1 MDYDA
6 VGGIL
11 GIEDTYQS
19 NFDYKS
25 FQVEPETIDKLIRFE
40 QDIKNHQKKTLDSI
54 FSMSKILYNAR
65 TLLAN
70 NKSGTFGAWHE
81 SLGLN
86 REAVSVMLKRYD
98 LYLQTKDK
106 TVMELPVRAVKVITK
121 AESKFSKDQIKE
133 IISADKPLSKIQ
145 DIVRQSD
152 NINSENHIEEAEL
165 IEEIVDMEIITKDFT
180 TIKKL
185 LAKAEIK
192 LSTEATKTQR
202 EKLLRIQEILRDL

>member
-25 FQVEPETIDKLIRFE
+25 FEVEPEAIDKLIRFE

-152 NINSENHIEEAEL
+152 NINTENHIEEAEL
-165 IEEIVDMEIITKDFT
+165 IDEVINMEIITKDFT

-185 LAKAEIK
+185 LAKAETK

>member
-25 FQVEPETIDKLIRFE
+25 FEVEPEAIDKLIRFE

-70 NKSGTFGAWHE
+70 NKSGTFGAWPE

-152 NINSENHIEEAEL
+152 NINTENHIEEAEL
-165 IEEIVDMEIITKDFT
+165 IDEVINMEIITKDFT

-185 LAKAEIK
+185 LAKAETK

>member
-11 GIEDTYQS
+11 GIEDTYKS

-25 FQVEPETIDKLIRFE
+25 FEVEPEAIEKLIRFE

-70 NKSGTFGAWHE
+70 NKNGTFGAWHE

-121 AESKFSKDQIKE
+121 SESKFSKDQIKE
-133 IISADKPLSKIQ
+133 ILSADKPLVKLQ

-152 NINSENHIEEAEL
+152 NISAKNNIEEAEL
-165 IEEIVDMEIITKDFT
+165 VDEIIDAEIIEKEFAI
-180 TIKKL
+180 IKKL
-185 LAKAEIK
+185 LVKVELKLVGEAK
-192 LSTEATKTQR
+192 KTQQ
-202 EKLLRIQEILRDL
+202 EKLKRIQEILRDL

>member
-25 FQVEPETIDKLIRFE
+25 FEVEPETIDKLIRFE

-133 IISADKPLSKIQ
+133 IINADKPLSKIQ

-165 IEEIVDMEIITKDFT
+165 IEEIIDMEIIAKDFA

-185 LAKAEIK
+185 LAKAETK

-202 EKLLRIQEILRDL
+202 EKLLRIQEILKDL

>member
-1 MDYDA
+1 
-6 VGGIL
+6 
-11 GIEDTYQS
+11 
-19 NFDYKS
+19 
-25 FQVEPETIDKLIRFE
+25 
-40 QDIKNHQKKTLDSI
+40 
-54 FSMSKILYNAR
+54 MSKILYNAR

-152 NINSENHIEEAEL
+152 NINTENHIEEAEL
-165 IEEIVDMEIITKDFT
+165 IDEVINMEIITKDFT

>member
-152 NINSENHIEEAEL
+152 NINTENHIEEAEL
-165 IEEIVDMEIITKDFT
+165 IDEVINMEIITKDFT

>member
-25 FQVEPETIDKLIRFE
+25 FEVEPEAIDKLIRFE

-54 FSMSKILYNAR
+54 FSMSKILYNAS

-152 NINSENHIEEAEL
+152 NINTENHIEEAEL
-165 IEEIVDMEIITKDFT
+165 IDEVINMEIITKDFT

-185 LAKAEIK
+185 LAKAETK

>member
-25 FQVEPETIDKLIRFE
+25 FEVEPVAIDKLIRFE

-145 DIVRQSD
+145 DIVRLSD
-152 NINSENHIEEAEL
+152 NINTENHIEEAEL
-165 IEEIVDMEIITKDFT
+165 IDEVINMEIITKDFT

-185 LAKAEIK
+185 LAKAETK

>member
-25 FQVEPETIDKLIRFE
+25 FEVEPEAIDKLIRFE

-152 NINSENHIEEAEL
+152 NKNTENHIEEAEL
-165 IEEIVDMEIITKDFT
+165 IDEVINMEIITKDFT

-185 LAKAEIK
+185 LAKAETK

>member
-121 AESKFSKDQIKE
+121 VESKFSKDQIKE

-152 NINSENHIEEAEL
+152 NINTENHIEEAEL
-165 IEEIVDMEIITKDFT
+165 IDEVINMEIITKDFT

-185 LAKAEIK
+185 LAKAETK

>member
-25 FQVEPETIDKLIRFE
+25 FEVEPEAIDKLIRFE

-98 LYLQTKDK
+98 LYFQTKDK

-145 DIVRQSD
+145 DIVRLSD
-152 NINSENHIEEAEL
+152 NINTENHIEEAEL
-165 IEEIVDMEIITKDFT
+165 IDEVINMEIITKDFT

-185 LAKAEIK
+185 LAKAETK

>member
-25 FQVEPETIDKLIRFE
+25 FEVEPEAIDKLIRFE

-65 TLLAN
+65 TILAN

-106 TVMELPVRAVKVITK
+106 MVMELPVRAVKVITK

-165 IEEIVDMEIITKDFT
+165 VDEIIDMEIITKDFA
-180 TIKKL
+180 TIRKL
-185 LAKAEIK
+185 LTKAESKI
-192 LSTEATKTQR
+192 STDVTKTQR
-202 EKLLRIQEILRDL
+202 EKLLRIQEILKDL

>member
-152 NINSENHIEEAEL
+152 NINTENHIEEAEL
-165 IEEIVDMEIITKDFT
+165 IDEVIDMEIITKDFT

-185 LAKAEIK
+185 LAKAETK

>member
-145 DIVRQSD
+145 DIVRLSD
-152 NINSENHIEEAEL
+152 NINTENHIEEAEL
-165 IEEIVDMEIITKDFT
+165 IDEVINMEIITKDFT

-185 LAKAEIK
+185 LAKAETK

>member
-25 FQVEPETIDKLIRFE
+25 FEVEPEAIDKLIRFE

-152 NINSENHIEEAEL
+152 NINTENHIEEAEL
-165 IEEIVDMEIITKDFT
+165 IDEVINMEIIIKDFT

-185 LAKAEIK
+185 LAKAETK

>member
-11 GIEDTYQS
+11 GIEDNYQS

-25 FQVEPETIDKLIRFE
+25 FEVEPEAIDKLIRFE

-152 NINSENHIEEAEL
+152 NINTENHIEEAEL
-165 IEEIVDMEIITKDFT
+165 IDEVINMEIITKDFT

-185 LAKAEIK
+185 LAKAETK

>member
-180 TIKKL
+180 TIKEL

>member
-152 NINSENHIEEAEL
+152 NINTENHIEEAEL
-165 IEEIVDMEIITKDFT
+165 IDEVINMEIITKDFT

-185 LAKAEIK
+185 LAKAETK

>member
-11 GIEDTYQS
+11 GIEDSYQS

-25 FQVEPETIDKLIRFE
+25 FEVEPEAIDKLIRFE

-152 NINSENHIEEAEL
+152 NINTENHIEEAEL
-165 IEEIVDMEIITKDFT
+165 IDEVINMEIITKDFT

-185 LAKAEIK
+185 LAKAETK

>member
-185 LAKAEIK
+185 LAKAETK

>member
-25 FQVEPETIDKLIRFE
+25 FEVEPEAIDKLIRFE

-185 LAKAEIK
+185 LAKAETK

>member
-1 MDYDA
+1 MEYDA

-11 GIEDTYQS
+11 GIEDTYKS
-19 NFDYKS
+19 NFDYK
-25 FQVEPETIDKLIRFE
+25 FFEVEPEAIEKLIRFE

-65 TLLAN
+65 NLLAN
-70 NKSGTFGAWHE
+70 NKNGTFGAWHE

-121 AESKFSKDQIKE
+121 AESKFSQEQIKE
-133 IISADKPLSKIQ
+133 ILRSGKPLSKIN

-152 NINSENHIEEAEL
+152 NIESENNIEEAEL
-165 IEEIVDMEIITKDFT
+165 VDEIIDMEIINKDIA

-185 LAKAEIK
+185 LSKAETK
-192 LSTEATKTQR
+192 LSSEVTKTQR
-202 EKLLRIQEILRDL
+202 EKLLRIQEILKDL

>member
-25 FQVEPETIDKLIRFE
+25 FEVEPEAIDKLIRFE

-145 DIVRQSD
+145 DIVRLSD
-152 NINSENHIEEAEL
+152 NINTENHIEEAEL
-165 IEEIVDMEIITKDFT
+165 IDEVINMEIITKDFT

-185 LAKAEIK
+185 LAKAETK

>member
-25 FQVEPETIDKLIRFE
+25 FEVEPEAIDKLIRFE

-152 NINSENHIEEAEL
+152 NINTENHIEEAEL
-165 IEEIVDMEIITKDFT
+165 IDEVINMEIITKDFT

>member
-11 GIEDTYQS
+11 GIEDNYQS

-25 FQVEPETIDKLIRFE
+25 FEVEPEAIDKLIRFE

-152 NINSENHIEEAEL
+152 NINTENHIEEAEL
-165 IEEIVDMEIITKDFT
+165 IDEVINMEIITKDFT

-185 LAKAEIK
+185 LAKAETK

-202 EKLLRIQEILRDL
+202 EKLLKQSSQ

>member
-25 FQVEPETIDKLIRFE
+25 FEVEPEAIDKLIRFE

-145 DIVRQSD
+145 DIVRLSD
-152 NINSENHIEEAEL
+152 NIIYFFKRFFCLYYLFDLLSR
-165 IEEIVDMEIITKDFT
+165 KFT
-180 TIKKL
+180 FYFSNCLNCSNRQLHYISIFSL
-185 LAKAEIK
+185 
-192 LSTEATKTQR
+192 
-202 EKLLRIQEILRDL
+202 

>member
-25 FQVEPETIDKLIRFE
+25 FEVEPEAIDKLIRFE

-133 IISADKPLSKIQ
+133 ILSADKPLSKIQ

-165 IEEIVDMEIITKDFT
+165 IEEIIDMEIIAKDFA

-185 LAKAEIK
+185 LAKAETK